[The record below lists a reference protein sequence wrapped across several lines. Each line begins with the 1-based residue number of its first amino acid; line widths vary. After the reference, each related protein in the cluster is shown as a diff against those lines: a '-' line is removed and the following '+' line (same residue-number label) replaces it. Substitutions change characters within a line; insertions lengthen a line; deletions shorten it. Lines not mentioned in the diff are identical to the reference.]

1 MVSREG
7 STQFEDRITKSPEQV
22 QQSQDRVEKAL
33 RENESFIVN
42 AKLKWGNESL
52 DGSIGRHIDW
62 CITKVKRV

>member
-7 STQFEDRITKSPEQV
+7 GTQFEDRKTKSPEQV

-42 AKLKWGNESL
+42 AKLN
-52 DGSIGRHIDW
+52 
-62 CITKVKRV
+62 

>member
-42 AKLKWGNESL
+42 AKLN
-52 DGSIGRHIDW
+52 
-62 CITKVKRV
+62 